1 MKELKRVHFRPQ
13 PNGNFVLEGYTSMD
27 FYIERELKS
36 TEIES
41 SILTEGCLEIRFK
54 NGKEYRIW
62 FHDIDFGKASVP
74 MYIRRGYLLKAD
86 VFHALY
92 ALAAEVSHY
101 AGGFSS
107 QINRD
112 YLMNTKEL
120 SQMYASQDVEV
131 IIKTLL
137 EAAGVKEEAPNTD

>member
-1 MKELKRVHFRPQ
+1 
-13 PNGNFVLEGYTSMD
+13 MD

-41 SILTEGCLEIRFK
+41 SILTQDCLEIRFK

-62 FHDIDFGKASVP
+62 LYDIDFGKASVP

-92 ALAAEVSHY
+92 AVIAEVSHY

-120 SQMYASQDVEV
+120 SQVYANHDVEV
-131 IIKTLL
+131 MIKTLL
-137 EAAGVKEEAPNTD
+137 EAAGVKEKSSN